1 MGAAALPVIM
11 FTLIWGG
18 VGVVAPYFVKPG
30 PNQRLIRT
38 SLALTGASC
47 WLFWLCCYMS
57 QMNPLIGGLNL
68 SILTSSHSDCC
79 RTRAR
84 GEGEA
89 SNVSTVGQSREG
101 LNKCLTPY
109 TQIIV

>member
-1 MGAAALPVIM
+1 MVAAPLPVIM

-18 VGVVAPYFVKPG
+18 VGIVAPYFVKAG
-30 PNQRLIRT
+30 PNKRLIQT
-38 SLALTGASC
+38 CLVLTAACC

-79 RTRAR
+79 RARA
-84 GEGEA
+84 
-89 SNVSTVGQSREG
+89 
-101 LNKCLTPY
+101 
-109 TQIIV
+109 

>member
-57 QMNPLIGGLNL
+57 QMNPLIGPILNQ
-68 SILTSSHSDCC
+68 
-79 RTRAR
+79 RTLIAVK
-84 GEGEA
+84 EYW
-89 SNVSTVGQSREG
+89 VSTKHQDQK
-101 LNKCLTPY
+101 N
-109 TQIIV
+109 I